1 VYAGRRPHPAA
12 QLRKNVQAGLRR
24 WLDTRIVERSM
35 ATIRVL
41 LAGDDLTL
49 GEFVCPPGDA
59 RWRTENDIGDG
70 YHVVFPWTAV
80 HIARRAMPAMV
91 ATPNHAVLYSPRLR
105 FHRRH
110 LTTVGDH
117 CLFAVLSPRLAAS
130 LALDAPVGRLPD
142 PVLPPALWLSQRL
155 LAAYLDHP
163 EHDPDVALGFAH
175 ALVAAAVRRPPLAMS
190 RAGGQAVEG
199 TKELLAG
206 SPGELIGLERVAGA
220 AHYSRFH
227 LLRAFHARTGYTLHQ
242 YHLQLRLRDSVGS
255 VLAGEPLADTAL
267 RLGFQGHSHYTA
279 RFRRAFGE
287 TPSAVRAAAADPAEA
302 PRLIDRLLLAA

>member
-1 VYAGRRPHPAA
+1 
-12 QLRKNVQAGLRR
+12 
-24 WLDTRIVERSM
+24 M

-41 LAGDDLTL
+41 LADEDLTL

-59 RWRTENDIGDG
+59 RWQTENDIGEG
-70 YHVVFPWTAV
+70 YHVVFPWTPV
-80 HIARRAMPAMV
+80 HIARRSMPAMV
-91 ATPNHAVLYSPRLR
+91 ATPNHAVLYSPGLR

-130 LALDAPVGRLPD
+130 LALEGPAGRLPD
-142 PVLPPALWLSQRL
+142 PVLSPALWLSQRL

-163 EHDPDVALGFAH
+163 GHDPAVAMRFAH
-175 ALVAAAVRRPPLAMS
+175 ALVAAAVRRPPPVTS
-190 RAGGQAVEG
+190 RAGGQGVERA
-199 TKELLAG
+199 KELLAG
-206 SPGELIGLERVAGA
+206 SPGELIALERVAGA

-242 YHLQLRLRDSVGS
+242 YHLHLRLRDSVGP
-255 VLAGEPLADTAL
+255 VLAGAPLADTAL
-267 RLGFQGHSHYTA
+267 RLGFQGHSHFTS

-287 TPSAVRAAAADPAEA
+287 TPSAVRAAAADPDDT
-302 PRLIDRLLLAA
+302 PRLIERLLLAA